1 MEDKISRTRWRP
13 LPAAALQPPDLFATG
28 SWDNEVPAGPAWRRG
43 AIFPPGRGAGGG
55 GTPRRLK
62 SPFGLLA
69 TLEMRASMVNI
80 MENLICCVT
89 SSTTFLDQERIVVA
103 SSTGAVT
110 IFRHHQN
117 NQTLS
122 ANHRWEKAHY
132 HVDQDTS
139 CGGAACTGVVC
150 NNPEIVTVGEDG
162 RINLFRADQ
171 RDAVRT
177 IDNADSSTLHAVT
190 FLRTTEILTVNS
202 IGQLKIW
209 DLRQQ
214 RNEPSQIF
222 SLAGD
227 RVPLHC
233 VDRHPNQQHIVATGG
248 QDGMLSIWDIRQGTM
263 PVSLLNAHEAEM
275 WEVHFHPSDPDHL
288 FTCSEDGSLWHWDTS
303 TNVSEKPSFLHQGG
317 RSTAY
322 LSHGTIN
329 QSVVSAWLSNDPT
342 KDRMEITNL
351 IPNQTL
357 SVNSLDVLGPYLVY
371 GTDAEAI
378 YEFIWIEPG
387 Y

>member
-1 MEDKISRTRWRP
+1 QDNRISIWSVG
-13 LPAAALQPPDLFATG
+13 DLG
-28 SWDNEVPAGPAWRRG
+28 NV
-43 AIFPPGRGAGGG
+43 
-55 GTPRRLK
+55 
-62 SPFGLLA
+62 GLNGEYQGDPQL
-69 TLEMRASMVNI
+69 LCDIRHNGDVMDMQ
-80 MENLICCVT
+80 
-89 SSTTFLDQERIVVA
+89 FLDQERIVVA
-103 SSTGAVT
+103 SSTGTVT
-110 IFRHHQN
+110 VFRHHQN

-122 ANHRWEKAHY
+122 ANQRWEKAHY

-139 CGGAACTGVVC
+139 CGGAACTGVIC

-171 RDAVRT
+171 KDAVRT

-222 SLAGD
+222 SLTGD

-275 WEVHFHPSDPDHL
+275 WEVHFHPSNPDHL

-303 TNVSEKPSFLHQGG
+303 TDVSEKPSFLHQGG
-317 RSTAY
+317 RSTTY
-322 LSHGTIN
+322 FSHNTIN

-357 SVNSLDVLGPYLVY
+357 SVNSLDILGPCLVY

-378 YEFIWIEPG
+378 YVNRQLFA
-387 Y
+387 

>member
-1 MEDKISRTRWRP
+1 MEDVCAKFVSQKVSKARWRP
-13 LPAAALQPPDLFATG
+13 PPAAALRPPDCFATG
-28 SWDNEVPAGPAWRRG
+28 SWDNEDNRISIWSVGDLG
-43 AIFPPGRGAGGG
+43 
-55 GTPRRLK
+55 
-62 SPFGLLA
+62 SVGLNGEYQGEPQL
-69 TLEMRASMVNI
+69 LCDI
-80 MENLICCVT
+80 
-89 SSTTFLDQERIVVA
+89 
-103 SSTGAVT
+103 
-110 IFRHHQN
+110 RHN
-117 NQTLS
+117 GDVMDMQTLS
-122 ANHRWEKAHY
+122 ANQRWEKAHY
-132 HVDQDTS
+132 HVDRGAA
-139 CGGAACTGVVC
+139 CGGAACTGVIC

-162 RINLFRADQ
+162 RINFFRADQ
-171 RDAVRT
+171 KDAVRT

-222 SLAGD
+222 SLTGD

-248 QDGMLSIWDIRQGTM
+248 QDGVLSIWDIRQGTM

-275 WEVHFHPSDPDHL
+275 WEVHFHPSNPDHL

-303 TNVSEKPSFLHQGG
+303 TSVSEKPSFLHQGG
-317 RSTAY
+317 KSSTFFA
-322 LSHGTIN
+322 HNTIN

-357 SVNSLDVLGPYLVY
+357 SVNSLDVLGPCLVY

-378 YEFIWIEPG
+378 YVNRHLFA
-387 Y
+387 

>member
-1 MEDKISRTRWRP
+1 MEDVCAKFVSQKVSKARWRP
-13 LPAAALQPPDLFATG
+13 PPAAALRPPDCFATG
-28 SWDNEVPAGPAWRRG
+28 SWDNEDNRISIWSVGDLG
-43 AIFPPGRGAGGG
+43 
-55 GTPRRLK
+55 
-62 SPFGLLA
+62 SVGLNGEYQGEPQL
-69 TLEMRASMVNI
+69 LCDIRHNGDVMDMQ
-80 MENLICCVT
+80 
-89 SSTTFLDQERIVVA
+89 FLDQERIVVA
-103 SSTGAVT
+103 SSTGDVT

-122 ANHRWEKAHY
+122 ANQRWEKAHY
-132 HVDQDTS
+132 HVDRGAA
-139 CGGAACTGVVC
+139 CGGAACTGVIC

-162 RINLFRADQ
+162 RINFFRADQ
-171 RDAVRT
+171 KDAVRT

-222 SLAGD
+222 SLTGD

-248 QDGMLSIWDIRQGTM
+248 QDGVLSIWDIRQGTM

-275 WEVHFHPSDPDHL
+275 WEVHFHPSNPDHL

-303 TNVSEKPSFLHQGG
+303 TSVSEKPSFLHQGG
-317 RSTAY
+317 KSSTFFA
-322 LSHGTIN
+322 HNTIN

-357 SVNSLDVLGPYLVY
+357 SVNSLDVLGPCLVY

-378 YEFIWIEPG
+378 YVNRHLFA
-387 Y
+387 

>member
-1 MEDKISRTRWRP
+1 MGRP
-13 LPAAALQPPDLFATG
+13 GAR
-28 SWDNEVPAGPAWRRG
+28 AGGPG
-43 AIFPPGRGAGGG
+43 AVGAPRPGAGSVAGRWGG
-55 GTPRRLK
+55 GPSPRGRTLFPVADVCQALLK
-62 SPFGLLA
+62 NDNRISIWSVGDLGSVGLNGEYQGEPQL
-69 TLEMRASMVNI
+69 LCDIRHSGDVMDMQ
-80 MENLICCVT
+80 
-89 SSTTFLDQERIVVA
+89 FLDQERVVVA
-103 SSTGAVT
+103 SSTGNVT

-122 ANHRWEKAHY
+122 TNQRWEKAHY
-132 HVDQDTS
+132 HVDRSAS
-139 CGGAACTGVVC
+139 CGGAACTGVIC
-150 NNPEIVTVGEDG
+150 NNPEVVTVGEDG
-162 RINLFRADQ
+162 RINLLRADQ
-171 RDAVRT
+171 KDAVRT

-222 SLAGD
+222 SLTGD

-275 WEVHFHPSDPDHL
+275 WEVHFHPSNPDHL

-303 TNVSEKPSFLHQGG
+303 TSVAEKPSFLHQGG
-317 RSTAY
+317 RSTTY
-322 LSHGTIN
+322 FSHNTIN
-329 QSVVSAWLSNDPT
+329 QSLVSAWLSNDPT

-357 SVNSLDVLGPYLVY
+357 SVNSLDILGPCLVY

-378 YEFIWIEPG
+378 YVNRHLFA
-387 Y
+387 